1 LRAQTDININKEV
14 RMNKL
19 FARTQVAHAVVGLT
33 VMLGVAPTF
42 AAGFQLNENSASGLG
57 NAFAG
62 GAAVAEDA
70 STMWSNV
77 AGMSRLGTAQFVG
90 ALHLIKPSIKF
101 HDEGSS
107 PALTQP
113 LGGDG
118 GDAGGMNY
126 VPNLYVVMPINPAW
140 SVGLGI
146 NGPWGLV
153 TEYDAGWMGRFQ
165 AIKSSIKTM
174 NFNPAVSWKPASN
187 VALGL
192 GLNLQ
197 RIDAEF
203 TNQVNY
209 TAALLQAAGQ
219 AGIAL
224 NPATVAG
231 LESSASVKGSD
242 NAWGWNAGVLW
253 EIDANGRVGFQYR
266 SPIKFHIAGD
276 ATFSNPAA
284 PAAPPPLTAA
294 VNAQLANTG
303 ITSDVKIPA
312 IVNLSYFRTLDS
324 RWDIMVDA
332 QWTGWSSIESL
343 TFVRSNGT
351 VLQSTPENFKDAWKF
366 ALGGNYHY
374 DANWMFRGGL
384 AYDKSPVQ
392 SAFMT
397 ARLPDADRT
406 WLTGGAQYKANPK
419 LTFDFGAAYVWVKT
433 ATIDSNPTASA
444 ATTAAVGRLKGNF
457 SNNVVILSGQVVY
470 SF

>member
-1 LRAQTDININKEV
+1 MTQPFT
-14 RMNKL
+14 
-19 FARTQVAHAVVGLT
+19 RTQVAQAVAGTMALLAPVLGL
-33 VMLGVAPTF
+33 

-70 STMWSNV
+70 STLWSNA
-77 AGMSRLGTAQFVG
+77 AGMSRIRSPQVAG
-90 ALHLIKPSIKF
+90 ALHLVKPSIKF

-118 GDAGGMNY
+118 GDAGGVNY
-126 VPNLYVVMPINPAW
+126 VPNVYFVMPINEAW
-140 SVGLGI
+140 SAGVGL

-153 TEYDAGWMGRFQ
+153 TEYDAGWIGRFQ

-174 NFNPAVSWKPASN
+174 NLNPAVSWKPASN

-197 RIDAEF
+197 RIEAEF

-209 TAALLQAAGQ
+209 AAALLQAAAQ

-231 LESSASVKGSD
+231 LESGARVKGSD

-253 EIDANGRVGFQYR
+253 EIDANSRFGAQYR

-284 PAAPPPLTAA
+284 PGVPPPLTAA

-303 ITSDVKIPA
+303 ITSDVEIPA

-324 RWDIMVDA
+324 RWDIMADA

-343 TFVRSNGT
+343 TFMRSNGS

-366 ALGGNYHY
+366 ALGANYHY
-374 DANWMFRGGL
+374 DASWMFRGGL
-384 AYDKSPVQ
+384 AFDQSPVQ
-392 SAFMT
+392 SAFLT
-397 ARLPDADRT
+397 PRLPDADRT
-406 WLTGGAQYKANPK
+406 WLTGGLQYKANPK

-433 ATIDSNPTASA
+433 ATIDSNPTGSPAI
-444 ATTAAVGRLKGNF
+444 TAASGRLKGNY
-457 SNNVVILSGQVVY
+457 SNNVVILSGQAAY

>member
-1 LRAQTDININKEV
+1 VTPF
-14 RMNKL
+14 
-19 FARTQVAHAVVGLT
+19 FARTRVAQAVAGLAGL
-33 VMLGVAPTF
+33 LGSVVAL

-70 STMWSNV
+70 STLWSNA
-77 AGMSRLGTAQFVG
+77 AGMSRIRTPQFVF
-90 ALHLIKPSIKF
+90 ALHLVKPSIQF

-107 PALTQP
+107 PALAQP

-126 VPNLYVVMPINPAW
+126 VPNFYFVMPIDPAW
-140 SVGLGI
+140 SVGLGV

-153 TEYDAGWMGRFQ
+153 TEYDSGWMGRFQ

-197 RIDAEF
+197 RIEAEF

-209 TAALLQAAGQ
+209 TAALVQGS
-219 AGIAL
+219 GGTL
-224 NPATVAG
+224 NPALVPG
-231 LESSASVKGSD
+231 LESGASVKGAD

-253 EIDANGRVGFQYR
+253 DIDANSRLGAQYR

-276 ATFSNPAA
+276 VTFSNPTVAVPLP
-284 PAAPPPLTAA
+284 PALIAG
-294 VNAQLANTG
+294 VNAQLANG
-303 ITSDVKIPA
+303 SITSEVEIPA

-324 RWDIMVDA
+324 RWDIMADA

-343 TFVRSNGT
+343 TFVRSNGS

-366 ALGGNYHY
+366 AAGANYHH
-374 DANWMFRGGL
+374 DASWMFRGGL

-392 SAFMT
+392 TAYMT
-397 ARLPDADRT
+397 PRLPDADRT
-406 WLTGGAQYKANPK
+406 WLTGGVQYRANPK

-433 ATIDSNPTASA
+433 ATIDSNPAGTPAV
-444 ATTAAVGRLKGNF
+444 TAANGRLKGSY
-457 SNNVVILSGQVVY
+457 SNDVVILSGQVVY